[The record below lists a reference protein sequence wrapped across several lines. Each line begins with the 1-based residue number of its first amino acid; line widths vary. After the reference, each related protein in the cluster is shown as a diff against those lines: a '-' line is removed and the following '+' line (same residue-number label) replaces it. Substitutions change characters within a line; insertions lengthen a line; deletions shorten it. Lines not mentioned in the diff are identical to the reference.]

1 MRIPNHALRSAALL
15 LTLAGCTSQHGP
27 IRIGVAGPFSSE
39 RGASMHDA
47 AVLAATEI
55 NRAGGVRGRQ
65 IELVFK
71 DDSADAA
78 QAVRV
83 AREFYADPAVVA
95 VVGHLTSGTTIAAA
109 PVYNGGA
116 NPVVEISPSASSP
129 ELSRAGP
136 YTFRICPTD
145 LLHGARLADWAAHH
159 LGAHRAAVLY
169 VDDAYGRGVRSV
181 FEESFRS
188 LGGTVVADDPYLLDL
203 PSFDPYLRRVLR
215 RGGADVLM
223 IAGTRAGA
231 ERILPALGTVGW
243 SPTVMGGDGL
253 TGLETS
259 SVNAQGVYISS
270 AYLPDRSGERNRQFV
285 AAYAAAYPGRTP
297 DHRGAGA
304 YDIIHV
310 LVRAIDAVGPDR
322 TKIRDYLA
330 GVGHATPPYDGV
342 TGRIAFDSSGD
353 VPDKDVVVGVV
364 RDHEL
369 VTAGGQ

>member
-1 MRIPNHALRSAALL
+1 MRIPNDALRSAALL
-15 LTLAGCTSQHGP
+15 LMLAGCTSQTGP
-27 IRIGVAGPFSSE
+27 VRIGLAGPFSSE

-55 NRAGGVRGRQ
+55 NRAGGVGGRP

-71 DDSADAA
+71 DDSADAGD
-78 QAVRV
+78 AVRV
-83 AREFYADPAVVA
+83 ARELYADPSIVA

-116 NPVVEISPSASSP
+116 NPLVEISPSASSP
-129 ELSRAGP
+129 ELSHAGP

-145 LLHGARLADWAAHH
+145 LLHGARLADWAAHR

-169 VDDAYGRGVRSV
+169 INDAYGRGVRSV
-181 FEESFRS
+181 FEQSFRS
-188 LGGTVVADDPYLLDL
+188 LGGTVVSDDPYLLDL

-231 ERILPALGTVGW
+231 ERILPALAAVGW
-243 SPTVMGGDGL
+243 SPAVMGGDGL
-253 TGLETS
+253 TGLEMS

-270 AYLPDRSGERNRQFV
+270 AYLPDRPGDRNQKFV
-285 AAYAAAYPGRTP
+285 EAYGAAYPGRTL

-304 YDIIHV
+304 YDIIH
-310 LVRAIDAVGPDR
+310 LLARAIAAVGPDR
-322 TKIRDYLA
+322 AKVRDYLA
-330 GVGHATPPYDGV
+330 GVGSATPAYDGV
-342 TGRIAFDSSGD
+342 TGRIAFDSNGD
-353 VPDKDVVVGVV
+353 VPDKAVVVGVV
-364 RDHEL
+364 RNHQL
-369 VTAGGQ
+369 LTAEGQ